1 MPWSRLGS
9 SKLRVAPTMEWR
21 ESAFLRRTE
30 IKKAIILTYEQIR
43 FATTLTYKTKVTKK
57 KTDDKNT

>member
-1 MPWSRLGS
+1 
-9 SKLRVAPTMEWR
+9 MEWR